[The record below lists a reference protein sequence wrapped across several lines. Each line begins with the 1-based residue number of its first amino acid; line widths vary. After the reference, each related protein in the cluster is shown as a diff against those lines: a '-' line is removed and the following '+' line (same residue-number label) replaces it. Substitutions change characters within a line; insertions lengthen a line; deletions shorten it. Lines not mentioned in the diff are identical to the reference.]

1 VAAARRKI
9 DLRRVEECVERV
21 LGRDERVLLAVVFG
35 SVARGEPARDVD
47 VGVYTAGELGVM
59 ELALY
64 EAELVECMG
73 YEVDL
78 VPLAEAPPLLRVE
91 ALRGGRVVFSRGEL
105 LPIDLLLASEGELW
119 DARLKRRLVA
129 GWAGGSE
136 G

>member
-1 VAAARRKI
+1 MFAARQRI

-21 LGRDERVLLAVVFG
+21 LGRDERILLAVVFG
-35 SVARGEPARDVD
+35 SAARGEPARDVD
-47 VGVYTAGELGVM
+47 IGVYTAGELGIM

-64 EAELVECMG
+64 EAELVECIG

-105 LPIDLLLASEGELW
+105 LPLDLLLASEGELW
-119 DARLKRRLVA
+119 DTRLKRRLVA
-129 GWAGGSE
+129 RQAGSE
-136 G
+136 D